1 MKQVAELLR
10 DWVHPASCPDVAVRG
25 LSLDSR
31 ALEPGDAF
39 VALSGASAH
48 GLDFVD
54 QARAAGAAAIL
65 CERSE
70 VRTGDLIAVPDL
82 GARLPE
88 LARRMWDDP
97 AKDLVLHG
105 ITGTNGKSS
114 CAWLLAQALGGAM
127 IGTLGAGRPDAVS
140 NTALKRTLHTTPDI
154 LGVYRTL
161 AALRDD
167 GCEQVV
173 MEVSSHALDQD
184 RIAGL
189 AFQSVA
195 FTNLSHDH
203 LDYHGTL
210 EAYGAAKARLFT
222 DWASEIRLVNVDDA
236 FGVALAQQ
244 LTSERGLIRY
254 GCAPD
259 IELRA
264 EPGRATLAG
273 IEFKLSSRNG
283 AVAVRSP
290 LLGAF
295 NVYNLLVVAGVLL
308 HQGKSLKETADCL
321 GRLTPVPGRMSHLR
335 GDDRHPDV
343 VVDYAHSPDALE
355 RALTELGPLVEGRLI
370 CVFGC
375 GGERDRD
382 KRPKMGAIAERLAG
396 RVVLTD
402 DNPRGENGQT
412 IIRDIQAGMS
422 RPGAARVIRDRREA
436 IETAVREAG
445 SGDLVLVAG
454 KGHEAEQIVNGG
466 RRPFSD
472 FDAVRRALEI
482 AA

>member
-1 MKQVAELLR
+1 MKPVAELLR
-10 DWVHPASCPDVAVRG
+10 DWVHPAACPDVTVRG

-39 VALSGASAH
+39 VALPGAYTH

-65 CERSE
+65 CERGDA
-70 VRTGDLIAVPDL
+70 RAGDLVAVPDL
-82 GARLPE
+82 AARLPE

-97 AKDLVLHG
+97 AKNLTLHG

-114 CAWLLAQALGGAM
+114 CAWLLAQAVDGAM
-127 IGTLGAGRPDAVS
+127 IGTLGAGRPG
-140 NTALKRTLHTTPDI
+140 ALKSTLHTTPDL
-154 LGVYRTL
+154 LGIYRTL

-167 GCEQVV
+167 GCDQVA
-173 MEVSSHALDQD
+173 MEISSHALTQD

-203 LDYHGTL
+203 LDYHSTL
-210 EAYGAAKARLFT
+210 EAYGEAKARLFT
-222 DWASEIRLVNVDDA
+222 DWSSELRLVNVDDA
-236 FGVALAQQ
+236 FGAAMAQRLAG
-244 LTSERGLIRY
+244 ERGLVRY
-254 GCAPD
+254 GCMRHDCSGD

-273 IEFKLSSRNG
+273 VEFELHTREGS
-283 AVAVRSP
+283 APVRSA
-290 LLGAF
+290 LLGEF

-308 HQGKSLKETADCL
+308 HQGMGLQEAAARL
-321 GRLTPVPGRMSHLR
+321 ARLTPVPGRMSHLR
-335 GDDRHPDV
+335 GDHRHPDV

-355 RALTELGPLVEGRLI
+355 RALTALAPLVGGELI

-382 KRPKMGAIAERLAG
+382 KRPRMGAIAERLAG
-396 RVVLTD
+396 RVLLTD
-402 DNPRGENGQT
+402 DNPRGENGLS

-422 RPGAARVIRDRREA
+422 RPEQARVMRDRREA

-445 SGDLVLVAG
+445 PGDLVLVAG
-454 KGHEAEQIVNGG
+454 KGHEAEQIVNGE

-472 FDAVRRALEI
+472 FEAVRQALED